1 MTRGQNWALAWR
13 LALRELRGGLAG
25 FRVLILCL
33 ALGVAAIAAVGLL
46 RAAIQGG
53 LADQGGVLLGG
64 DAQMNFT
71 YRFASD
77 AEKAW
82 MGDQA
87 LRVSEIVDFRSL
99 AVAGEDRALTQ
110 VKAVDDAWP
119 LVGAV
124 GLEAGTLAQA
134 FAPQGGLP
142 GGVMEKILADRL
154 GLKLGDRFKLGT
166 QTFRLG
172 AVLLREPDSATAGF
186 GLGPRTL
193 VRTADLAQSGLIAP
207 GTLYETDYRLLLPA
221 GADLDALQKAAEAAF
236 REKGMKWSD
245 KRNAARGVERF
256 VDRLG
261 SFLILIGLAGLA
273 VGGVGVA
280 SAVRAFM
287 AARVGTIATLKVLGA
302 ESALVLRV
310 YLIQIAVICA
320 VGVGLGL
327 VLGAGGLIA
336 GAPLLGKLMPF
347 PVAFGLYPAP
357 LLQAAFYGMVSGLL
371 FALWPLAQA
380 VRQRVTSLY
389 RGTAERVWPKAA
401 HLAWMAVLLTLFVG
415 GAVWFSGNASLAL
428 GTLGGVFAALAV
440 LAVAGLGAKHL
451 ARSAARLGFVT
462 GRPALRWALAAM
474 GGPRS
479 EVQAVILSLGLG
491 LSVLAVVG
499 QIDANFRAAISRD
512 LPAKAPSFFFMD
524 IQDTQLGPFNTLMTG
539 NSAITQVQTAPM
551 LRGIVTQINGRN
563 ARDVVGD
570 HWVVTGDR
578 GITFSDSLPAGTTV
592 TEGQWW
598 PKDYTGPAQISFA
611 ATEAE
616 EMHLKL
622 GDQLTVNILGRDVD
636 ATITSFRKVDFSG
649 AGMGFI
655 MVINPAAVAGA
666 PHSSIATVYASAEA
680 EADILRQASNT
691 FPNIT
696 AIAMKEAIARAAEA
710 LGAIATATVL
720 AAGAV
725 LVTGLVVLVGG
736 AAAGV
741 PARMREAAI
750 LRVLGATRGRVLA
763 SFALRS
769 ALMGGAAGVVAMGA
783 GALGGWATL
792 RLVMDL
798 PYQFEAWSALS
809 VVLGGMFATLA
820 AGVVFAWAP
829 LSARPAAVL
838 RQAE

>member
-1 MTRGQNWALAWR
+1 MNWPLAWR
-13 LALRELRGGLAG
+13 LARRELRGGLAG

-46 RAAIQGG
+46 RSAIQGG
-53 LADQGGVLLGG
+53 LADQGAVLLGG

-71 YRFASD
+71 YRFAAD

-82 MGDQA
+82 MADHA
-87 LRVSEIVDFRSL
+87 VEVSEIVDFRSL

-124 GLEAGTLAQA
+124 GLEEGNLAQA

-142 GGVMEKILADRL
+142 AGVMEKILADRL
-154 GLKLGDRFKLGT
+154 GLKVGDTFKLGT

-172 AVLLREPDSATAGF
+172 AVLLKEPDSATAGF

-193 VRTADLAQSGLIAP
+193 VRTADLAQSGLIVP
-207 GTLYETDYRLLLPA
+207 GTLYEADYRLLLPA
-221 GADLDALQKAAEAAF
+221 GADLDALQAEAEVAF
-236 REKGMKWSD
+236 RDKGMVWTD
-245 KRNAARGVERF
+245 KRNAARGVEKF

-302 ESALVLRV
+302 EGALVLRV
-310 YLIQIAVICA
+310 YLLQITVICL
-320 VGVGLGL
+320 VGVVLGL
-327 VLGAGGLIA
+327 ALGAGGLLL
-336 GAPLLGKLMPF
+336 GAPLLAALMPF
-347 PVAFGLYPAP
+347 PVAFGLYFAP

-389 RGTAERVWPKAA
+389 RGTDERVWPKPA
-401 HLAWMAVLLTLFVG
+401 HLAGIAALLAVFVG
-415 GAVWFSGNASLAL
+415 GAVWFSGSASLAL
-428 GTLGGVFAALAV
+428 GTLGGVFAALVV
-440 LAVAGLGAKHL
+440 LAVAGLGVKRL
-451 ARSAARLGFVT
+451 ARAAARLGLVN

-479 EVQAVILSLGLG
+479 EVQAVVLSLGLG

-499 QIDANFRAAISRD
+499 QIDANFRAAIARD

-524 IQDTQLGPFNTLMTG
+524 IQDAQLDPFASLMAG
-539 NSAITQVQTAPM
+539 NPAVTQVQTAPM
-551 LRGIVTQINGRN
+551 LRGILTQINGRN

-578 GITFSDSLPAGTTV
+578 GITFSDNLPAGTTL
-592 TEGQWW
+592 TEGEWW

-616 EMHLKL
+616 EMNLKL
-622 GDQLTVNILGRDVD
+622 GDQVTVNILGRDVE
-636 ATITSFRKVDFSG
+636 ATITSFRKVDFSS

-655 MVINPAAVAGA
+655 MVINSAAVAGA
-666 PHSSIATVYASAEA
+666 PHSSIATVYAAPEAEA
-680 EADILRQASNT
+680 EILRQASDT

-710 LGAIATATVL
+710 LSAIATATVL

-750 LRVLGATRGRVLA
+750 LRVLGASRARVLA

-769 ALMGGAAGVVAMGA
+769 ALMGAAAGGVAMGA

-798 PYQFEAWSALS
+798 PYKFEAWSALS
-809 VVLGGMFATLA
+809 VVLGGMLATLA
-820 AGVVFAWAP
+820 AGVVFAWGP